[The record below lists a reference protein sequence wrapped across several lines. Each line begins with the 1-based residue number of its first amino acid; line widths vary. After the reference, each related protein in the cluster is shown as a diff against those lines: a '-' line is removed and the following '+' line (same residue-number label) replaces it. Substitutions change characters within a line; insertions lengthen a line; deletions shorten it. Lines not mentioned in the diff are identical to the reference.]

1 MGVGAVSR
9 RSRYR
14 YFVEI
19 GKAHGCS
26 DGPVKCTLITY
37 NEMIFMMEGYGFG
50 HGYGL
55 GHGFG
60 ILFWILILVF
70 VVVAAGFILRG
81 FGVGTR
87 SDTSPSKD
95 KSPLEI
101 LETRYARGEI
111 EHDEFKRRK
120 RDLQDRNNGP

>member
-1 MGVGAVSR
+1 
-9 RSRYR
+9 
-14 YFVEI
+14 
-19 GKAHGCS
+19 
-26 DGPVKCTLITY
+26 
-37 NEMIFMMEGYGFG
+37 MMEGYGFG